1 MSNLISFEDEKAE
14 ENPLGIVL
22 IVSNKNYSNVP
33 IRTGVNVNF
42 TRVYRVFQKKI
53 LSSIKIFLIP

>member
-22 IVSNKNYSNVP
+22 IVSNIDYSNEH
-33 IRTGVNVNF
+33 IRTGMYVNF
-42 TRVYRVFQKKI
+42 PSMYFKNFSVRLRYF
-53 LSSIKIFLIP
+53 

>member
-22 IVSNKNYSNVP
+22 ILSNIDYSNEP
-33 IRTGVNVNF
+33 IRTRMYVNF
-42 TRVYRVFQKKI
+42 PRILCILKF